1 VTQDMS
7 APNAKKILVVDD
19 EKHIVRLV
27 QVNLER
33 RGYQVITAYDG
44 IECLEKVKKE
54 KPDLIILDVMMPRL
68 DGFETLK
75 RLKSDPET
83 RDIPV
88 VMLTA
93 RAQDKDVL
101 TGYVL
106 GTDLYLTKPFSP
118 IELLTMVE
126 RIFQSQEEAEEG
138 IYDLDRM

>member
-1 VTQDMS
+1 
-7 APNAKKILVVDD
+7 
-19 EKHIVRLV
+19 
-27 QVNLER
+27 
-33 RGYQVITAYDG
+33 
-44 IECLEKVKKE
+44 
-54 KPDLIILDVMMPRL
+54 IILDVMMPRL

-75 RLKSDPET
+75 RLKADPET

-101 TGYVL
+101 TGYTL

-118 IELLTMVE
+118 IELLTMVQ
-126 RIFQSQEEAEEG
+126 RIFQSQEEEEED